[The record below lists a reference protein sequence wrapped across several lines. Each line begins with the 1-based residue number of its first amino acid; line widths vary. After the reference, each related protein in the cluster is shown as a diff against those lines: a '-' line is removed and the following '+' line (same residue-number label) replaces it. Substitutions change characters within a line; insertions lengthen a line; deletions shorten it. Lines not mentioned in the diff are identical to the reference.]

1 MLLHFARV
9 QFTLQMEDIQFNI
22 MVTIFA
28 SERLKEIYPRLQNF
42 VEQELYP
49 IEMELLHMPF
59 NKAAII
65 LQEKRVKA
73 KQQGLWAPYL
83 AEADGGL
90 GLTMIEFA
98 QLSEL
103 LATTPFGHYTLNCQA
118 PDIGNIELMHKHA
131 SQALKEK
138 YLYPLMKGEIRS
150 CFSMTEPEYAGSNPV
165 SMGTTAILDGGE
177 YIINGH
183 KWFTTAADGAGFAIV
198 MANTNS
204 NASPYERASMII
216 VPRETKGFHLKR
228 NISVMGEAGE
238 GYLSHGEI
246 VYTNC
251 RVPASNLIGKEG
263 EGFLLAQERLGPGRI
278 HHCMRWIG
286 ICERAFQL
294 MCTRAIC
301 RDMGDGTNL
310 AQKQTIQNWIAE
322 SRAEINAARYMVLHA
337 AHKMDAEG
345 SKAARNE
352 ISAIKFFVA
361 DILMKVLD
369 RAIQT
374 HGALGITDDTL
385 LSFWYRHE
393 RGARIYDGPDEVHK
407 SSLAR
412 SILKEYGI
420 KK

>member
-1 MLLHFARV
+1 
-9 QFTLQMEDIQFNI
+9 
-22 MVTIFA
+22 
-28 SERLKEIYPRLQNF
+28 
-42 VEQELYP
+42 
-49 IEMELLHMPF
+49 MELLQMPF
-59 NKAAII
+59 NQAAII

-73 KQQGLWAPYL
+73 KLEGLWAPYL
-83 AEADGGL
+83 NKEDGGL

-98 QLSEL
+98 QISEL
-103 LATTPFGHYTLNCQA
+103 MATTPFGHYTFNCQA

-131 SQALKEK
+131 SPVLKEK
-138 YLYPLMKGEIRS
+138 FLQPLMKGEIRS

-165 SMGTTAILDGGE
+165 NMGTTAILEGDE

-183 KWFTTAADGAGFAIV
+183 KWFTTAADGASFAIV

-216 VPRETKGFHLKR
+216 VPTDTKGFQLKR
-228 NISVMGEAGE
+228 NISVMGETGE

-246 VYTNC
+246 VYINC
-251 RVPASNLIGKEG
+251 RVPSSNLIGKQG
-263 EGFLLAQERLGPGRI
+263 SGFLLAQERLGPGRI

-286 ICERAFQL
+286 ICERAFQM
-294 MCTRAIC
+294 MCKRAAE
-301 RDMGDGTNL
+301 RDMGDGTKL

-322 SRAEINAARYMVLHA
+322 SRAEINAARLMVLHA
-337 AHKMDAEG
+337 AHKMDEAG
-345 SKAARNE
+345 SKAAKNE

-374 HGALGITDDTL
+374 HGALGLTDDTL

-407 SSLAR
+407 SSLAK
-412 SILKEYGI
+412 SILKEYGF
-420 KK
+420 KN

>member
-1 MLLHFARV
+1 M
-9 QFTLQMEDIQFNI
+9 TD
-22 MVTIFA
+22 IFA
-28 SERLKEIYPRLQNF
+28 SERLKEIYPQIKTF

-49 IEMELLHMPF
+49 IEMELLHLPF
-59 NKAAII
+59 HQATVI
-65 LQEKRVKA
+65 LQEKRVKV
-73 KQQGLWAPYL
+73 KQLGLWAPYL
-83 AEADGGL
+83 SGQDGGL
-90 GLTMIEFA
+90 GLSMIEFA
-98 QLSEL
+98 QVSEL
-103 LATTPFGHYTLNCQA
+103 MAATPFGHYVFNCQA

-131 SQALKEK
+131 STELKEK
-138 YLYPLMKGEIRS
+138 FLHPLMKGEIRS

-165 SMGTTAILDGGE
+165 NMGTTAIAEGDE

-198 MANTNS
+198 MANTNN
-204 NASPYERASMII
+204 NASRYERASMII
-216 VPRETKGFHLKR
+216 VPTNTKGFHLKR

-238 GYLSHGEI
+238 GWLSHGEI

-251 RVPASNLIGKEG
+251 RVPVTNLIGKEG
-263 EGFLLAQERLGPGRI
+263 TGFLLAQERLGPGRI

-294 MCTRAIC
+294 MCKRAVE
-301 RDMGDGTNL
+301 REMGDNTKL

-322 SRAEINAARYMVLHA
+322 SRAEINAARFMVLHA
-337 AHKMDAEG
+337 AHKMDAAG
-345 SKAARNE
+345 SKAAKND

-369 RAIQT
+369 RSIQT
-374 HGALGITDDTL
+374 HGASGITDDTL

-407 SSLAR
+407 ASLAK
-412 SILKEYGI
+412 SILKEYGLKI
-420 KK
+420 

>member
-1 MLLHFARV
+1 
-9 QFTLQMEDIQFNI
+9 MEVIQFNF
-22 MVTIFA
+22 MVNIFA
-28 SERLKEIYPRLQNF
+28 SERLKEIYPQIKNF
-42 VEQELYP
+42 VEQELYR

-59 NKAAII
+59 NKAANI

-73 KQQGLWAPYL
+73 KQKGLWAPYL
-83 AEADGGL
+83 SEKDGGL
-90 GLTMIEFA
+90 GFTMIEFA

-103 LATTPFGHYTLNCQA
+103 MATTPFGHYVFNCQA

-131 SQALKEK
+131 SPELKEK
-138 YLYPLMKGEIRS
+138 YLQPLMKGEIRS
-150 CFSMTEPEYAGSNPV
+150 CFSMTEPEYAGSNPIN
-165 SMGTTAILDGGE
+165 MGTTAKLDGDE

-183 KWFTTAADGAGFAIV
+183 KWFTTAADGASFAIV

-216 VPRETKGFHLKR
+216 VPTDTKGFHLKR

-251 RVPASNLIGKEG
+251 RVPSSNLIGKEG

-286 ICERAFQL
+286 ICERAFSM
-294 MCTRAIC
+294 MCKRAVD
-301 RDMGDGTNL
+301 RDMGDGTKL

-337 AHKMDAEG
+337 AHKMDVEG
-345 SKAARNE
+345 NKAAKNE
-352 ISAIKFFVA
+352 ISTIKFFVSG
-361 DILMKVLD
+361 ILMKVLD

-407 SSLAR
+407 SSLAK
-412 SILKEYGI
+412 SILKEYGF

>member
-1 MLLHFARV
+1 
-9 QFTLQMEDIQFNI
+9 MEDTQFNY
-22 MVTIFA
+22 MVNIFA
-28 SERLKEIYPRLQNF
+28 TERLKEIYLTVKRF

-49 IEMELLHMPF
+49 IEMELIHMPF

-65 LQEKRVKA
+65 LQEKRTKA

-83 AEADGGL
+83 AEKDDGL

-103 LATTPFGHYTLNCQA
+103 LATTPFGHYCLNCQA

-131 SQALKEK
+131 SSELKEK
-138 YLYPLMKGEIRS
+138 YLHPLMKGEIRS
-150 CFSMTEPEYAGSNPV
+150 CFSMTEPEFAGSNPIN
-165 SMGTTAILDGGE
+165 MGTTAVLKDGQ

-183 KWFTTAADGAGFAIV
+183 KWFTTAADGANFAIV

-216 VPRETKGFHLKR
+216 VPTDTEGFHLKR
-228 NISVMGEAGE
+228 NISIMGEAGE

-246 VYTNC
+246 EYTNC
-251 RVPASNLIGKEG
+251 KVPSTNLIGKEG

-286 ICERAFQL
+286 ICERAFSL
-294 MCTRAIC
+294 MCTRAIE
-301 RDMGDGTNL
+301 RDMGDGAKL

-322 SRAEINAARYMVLHA
+322 SRAEINAARFMVLHA
-337 AHKMDAEG
+337 AHKMDKEG
-345 SKAARNE
+345 SKASKNE
-352 ISAIKFFVA
+352 ISTIKFFVA

-407 SSLAR
+407 ASLAK
-412 SILKEYGI
+412 SILKEYGF